1 MEITFVINVDET
13 DKPNHIIRFTKTCK
27 DFNDGF
33 LQAYAEVK
41 TIYRNVYPV
50 VKFTLVNIEFL

>member
-1 MEITFVINVDET
+1 MEITFVINIDEAN
-13 DKPNHIIRFTKTCK
+13 KQNHIIRITKKCR

-41 TIYRNVYPV
+41 SLYRNIYPV
-50 VKFTLVNIEFL
+50 VAFTLVNVEFL